1 MTNKKIDM
9 LKDEADTHQDTPDSE
24 TIGSLL
30 RQSREKMGASVADIA
45 EQLHL
50 RPCIVEDIEADEFD
64 QIASPTYVKG
74 YVKNFARIVQAD
86 EEAIKRCL
94 IIQVPQ
100 DPDPQMQSFSR
111 KTTRQARDGRLTFVT
126 YLIAL
131 ILLALLV
138 LWWVQKSDT
147 LSAIDFSQPTVEE
160 IAASEKEPDGT
171 SSADETDFDSG
182 TSNANTGIEN
192 LSDDLSESSNDN
204 LSENKASIE
213 TSAFEN
219 SESISLPAS
228 ALNDNEIEVDALA
241 ESMTQPVIKGV
252 ESALTL
258 NLSAD
263 CWINVTDAA
272 GKVLVNDL
280 KKAGSQLSIS
290 GEAPFKLTLGAP
302 QAVNIKL
309 NGEAVSLADFPS
321 GRVARLTLPL
331 AR

>member
-50 RPCIVEDIEADEFD
+50 RPCIVEDIEADQFD

-94 IIQVPQ
+94 IKQVPQ
-100 DPDPQMQSFSR
+100 APDPQMQSFSR

-126 YLIAL
+126 YLIAF

-147 LSAIDFSQPTVEE
+147 LSAIDFSQPTAEE
-160 IAASEKEPDGT
+160 VAASQNEPGNI
-171 SSADETDFDSG
+171 SSDYDAGS
-182 TSNANTGIEN
+182 SNANTGIEN
-192 LSDDLSESSNDN
+192 LSDN
-204 LSENKASIE
+204 LSENKAAIE
-213 TSAFEN
+213 TSALEV
-219 SESISLPAS
+219 SESSSFPVSGVNENEVESLP
-228 ALNDNEIEVDALA
+228 
-241 ESMTQPVIKGV
+241 ESITPPVTQPVVRGG

-263 CWINVTDAA
+263 CWINVTDAT
-272 GKVLVNDL
+272 GKVLINDL
-280 KKAGSQLSIS
+280 KKSGSQLNIS
-290 GEAPFKLTLGAP
+290 GQAPFKLTLGAP

-309 NGEAVSLADFPS
+309 NGEAVSLANFPS